1 VTQVVETGLRIETA
15 GGVRTIVFSRPGH
28 RNAMTTPMFAA
39 YYDALAAAEADPAV
53 RAVVITG
60 DGDWFCT
67 GADTDSLDGVVAA
80 TAGGAPPR
88 GPVLGHPVDLPLRM
102 SVPIIAAVNG
112 GVAGLGLV
120 HALFADVRFIAA
132 EAKLSTAFSRLGLI
146 AEYGIAWLLP
156 RLVGP
161 ANALDLLLS
170 GRKLDAAEALR
181 MGLVQRVLPRAE
193 VLAAATAYAQ
203 DLATNCSPAALAVIR
218 RQVWAGWEQTATEA
232 VEQAVGLMAEAF
244 TRPDLGIALR
254 ARVAG
259 QTPEFP
265 PRADPAGGPAV
276 QA

>member
-15 GGVRTIVFSRPGH
+15 GAVRTIVFSRPER
-28 RNAMTTPMFAA
+28 RNAMTMPMFAA
-39 YYDALAAAEADPAV
+39 YYAALAAADADPDV
-53 RAVVITG
+53 RAVVVTG

-67 GADTDSLDGVVAA
+67 GADTDVLDGVVTA
-80 TAGGAPPR
+80 TSGDGGPPDA
-88 GPVLGHPVDLPLRM
+88 PVLGHPVDLPLRL

-120 HALFADVRFIAA
+120 HALYADVRFLAA

-146 AEYGIAWLLP
+146 AEYGSAWLLP

-181 MGLVQRVLPRAE
+181 MGLAQRVLPRAE

-254 ARVAG
+254 ARAAG
-259 QTPEFP
+259 EAPAFP
-265 PRADPAGGPAV
+265 PR
-276 QA
+276 